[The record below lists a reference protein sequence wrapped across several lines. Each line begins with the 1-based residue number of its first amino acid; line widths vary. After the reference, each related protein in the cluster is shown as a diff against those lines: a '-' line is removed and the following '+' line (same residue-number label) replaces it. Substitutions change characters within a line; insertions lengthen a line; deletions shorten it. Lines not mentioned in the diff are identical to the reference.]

1 MIQSTQASIGFV
13 LVLLT
18 SLCIPSFASAQ
29 DSQNAD
35 AGQEKSQML
44 ELWTEGDK
52 GQRMRIR
59 GRVTGPDGKPL
70 ANVKIRFRH
79 ADADGLNRSYHE
91 GELTTN
97 DRGVYQFGSVIPGN
111 NHRLSHV
118 HVYISHPGFQYL
130 ETEFY
135 FKEDP
140 KANPDDPNAI
150 FLEEGTFNEII
161 MKYGRWDVTLTPG

>member
-1 MIQSTQASIGFV
+1 MIKSTQASIGFV
-13 LVLLT
+13 LVFLA

-59 GRVTGPDGKPL
+59 GRVTGQDGKPL